1 MEQRIRFQQLYK
13 RYSYGHK
20 VHSIALFVTRAS
32 VTSVSRCSRVS
43 RDRGH
48 GELGCH
54 VTVYAGLSSL
64 RAPRC
69 HGNRRHEAALARTG
83 HWPHWPQL
91 RPRNLALNIYFIGQ
105 SGADRVELTQPRST
119 ASHCITLAWATEISG
134 AQETGHPPTLYKH
147 CIHITSIQHHKQ
159 NDARGHQN
167 IYDTKI

>member
-32 VTSVSRCSRVS
+32 VTSVSRGSRKS

-105 SGADRVELTQPRST
+105 SGAGRVELTQPRS
-119 ASHCITLAWATEISG
+119 ITLHN
-134 AQETGHPPTLYKH
+134 TGLGYRDIRRTGNRTPAYTLQTLYTH
-147 CIHITSIQHHKQ
+147 NIHPTSQ
-159 NDARGHQN
+159 
-167 IYDTKI
+167 TK